1 MYWQIVFGV
10 VILLL
15 LIPTTRPHAQYF
27 LAYITYGAVVTVGSV
42 VYGILFYIRGGPR
55 YENSCEFCKVY
66 RLARR
71 CMGLEPRIYGL
82 ELYDPDRQC
91 VYVCNHQ
98 SFIDI
103 LSIVDLWKCPSTIIA
118 KSSLKYFGPLGAIL
132 YYSKVILINRSSHA
146 QAISELNRTAE
157 IIKKDKANL
166 FMFPEGTRGY
176 SGHIMPFK
184 KGAFHLAI
192 QTQLPI
198 QPIVVSCYNSFL
210 DHKNYSFK
218 PVPYGVYL
226 LPAIPTTGMEQSQV
240 NELIDRTHAAMSEI
254 FELTAKASREE
265 LGTDLRSK
273 LK

>member
-1 MYWQIVFGV
+1 MYWQMLIAV

-15 LIPTTRPHAQYF
+15 LIPSTRPHVRY
-27 LAYITYGAVVTVGSV
+27 LLGYITCFTIIMVGSV
-42 VYGILFYIRGGPR
+42 VYIIVFCIRGEPR
-55 YENSCEFCKVY
+55 YENSCEFCKVFG
-66 RLARR
+66 LARS

-82 ELYDPDRQC
+82 DTYDPDEQR
-91 VYVCNHQ
+91 VYICNHQ

-103 LSIVDLWKCPSTIIA
+103 LSLMDLWKCPSTAIA
-118 KSSLKYFGPLGAIL
+118 KNSLKYFGPLGAIL
-132 YYSKVILINRSSHA
+132 YYTKTIFIHRSSHEKA
-146 QAISELNRTAE
+146 LAEMNRAAE
-157 IIKKDKANL
+157 IIKRDKANI

-198 QPIVVSCYNSFL
+198 QPVVVSCYNSFL

-226 LPAIPTTGMEQSQV
+226 LPAIPTAGMERSQV
-240 NELIDRTHAAMSEI
+240 NELIERTHAAMSEI

-273 LK
+273 LQ